1 LESQIS
7 HLKSQ
12 ISAYAII
19 VAGGTGSRM
28 QSNVPKQFL
37 LLNGK
42 PVMMHTI
49 EAFFNNTNQPK
60 IIVVLHADFHDY
72 WRELCAEHQFDIPHQ
87 LINGGETR
95 FHSVKNG
102 LETIKDVDALVA
114 VQDAVRPLTSIRVID
129 AAYSHAQT
137 QGNAIVAVKSR
148 DSIRQLKN
156 GISQHLHREEIYLVQ
171 TPQTF
176 QLGLLRKAYEQPFD
190 NTFTDDASVV
200 ERSGVKINLIEGDHS
215 NIKITFPEDIAIA
228 EVIQKKPLNT
238 KQL

>member
-1 LESQIS
+1 LESHIS
-7 HLKSQ
+7 NLKSQ
-12 ISAYAII
+12 IPSYAII

-37 LLNGK
+37 LLNGT

-49 EAFFNNTNQPK
+49 EAFYNSAYQPK
-60 IIVVLHADFHDY
+60 IIVVLHADFHEY
-72 WRELCAEHQFDIPHQ
+72 WKELCAEHQFNIPHQ
-87 LINGGETR
+87 LVSGGETR

-102 LETIKDVDALVA
+102 LEIIQDEDALVA
-114 VQDAVRPLTSIRVID
+114 IHDAVRPLTPVRVINE
-129 AAYSHAQT
+129 AYT
-137 QGNAIVAVKSR
+137 QAKANGNAIVAIKSR

-176 QLGLLRKAYEQPFD
+176 QLALLRAAYEQAFD
-190 NTFTDDASVV
+190 STFTDDASVV
-200 ERSGVKINLIEGDHS
+200 ERSGLKINLIEGSHA

>member
-1 LESQIS
+1 MPTTDNSQ
-7 HLKSQ
+7 Q
-12 ISAYAII
+12 IAENAYAII

-28 QSNVPKQFL
+28 QSSLPKQFL

-49 EAFFNNTNQPK
+49 EAFYNSTYHPK
-60 IIVVLHADFHDY
+60 IIIILHADFHEY
-72 WRELCAEHQFDIPHQ
+72 WKTLCTKHQFNIPHQ
-87 LINGGETR
+87 LVNGGETR

-102 LETIKDVDALVA
+102 LDTIKDNDALVA
-114 VQDAVRPLTSIRVID
+114 VQDAVRPLTPIEVINK
-129 AAYSHAQT
+129 AYSQANAH
-137 QGNAIVAVKSR
+137 GNAIVAVKSR

-176 QLGLLRKAYEQPFD
+176 KMALLQKAYEQPFD
-190 NTFTDDASVV
+190 DTFTDDASVV
-200 ERSGVKINLIEGDHS
+200 ERSGVKINLVEGSHA

-228 EVIQKKPLNT
+228 ELIQKKPLNT

>member
-1 LESQIS
+1 MPITDNQQQTTENS
-7 HLKSQ
+7 
-12 ISAYAII
+12 YAII

-28 QSNVPKQFL
+28 QSSVPKQFL

-49 EAFFNNTNQPK
+49 EAFYNSAYQPQ
-60 IIVVLHADFHDY
+60 IIVVLHADFHEY
-72 WRELCAEHQFDIPHQ
+72 WKELCTEHQFNIPHQ
-87 LINGGETR
+87 LISGGETR
-95 FHSVKNG
+95 FRSVKNG
-102 LETIKDVDALVA
+102 LETIQDKDALVA
-114 VQDAVRPLTSIRVID
+114 VHDAVRPLTPVNVINE
-129 AAYSHAQT
+129 AYT
-137 QGNAIVAVKSR
+137 QAKATGNAIVAVKSR

-176 QLGLLRKAYEQPFD
+176 QLSLLKKAYEQPFD

-200 ERSGVKINLIEGDHS
+200 ERSGITINLIEGSHA
-215 NIKITFPEDIAIA
+215 NIKITFPEDIVVA